1 MSAWADA
8 VTQADIQVLYRRFQ
22 TLDRRKKGYISMD
35 EFLNIPELSINP
47 LSQRLVTL
55 FENVNFEDFVKLIAV
70 FTDKASK
77 EEKLR
82 VMFSIWDVD
91 GDKRVSRDDLAIV
104 LRQRAGSS
112 LTGGE
117 LQSLIDKVLEGAG
130 VGPGG
135 ALSFEEFCAVFQ
147 GSSLEAMQTESP
159 QVMVEGF
166 VI

>member
-1 MSAWADA
+1 M
-8 VTQADIQVLYRRFQ
+8 
-22 TLDRRKKGYISMD
+22 
-35 EFLNIPELSINP
+35 
-47 LSQRLVTL
+47 
-55 FENVNFEDFVKLIAV
+55 
-70 FTDKASK
+70 FTDTASK
-77 EEKLR
+77 EETLR
-82 VMFSIWDVD
+82 VNFSIWDVD

-112 LTGGE
+112 LTGAE

-135 ALSFEEFCAVFQ
+135 ELSFEEFCAVFQ
-147 GSSLEAMQTESP
+147 GSSLEAMQIESP

>member
-82 VMFSIWDVD
+82 VIFSSSGTWT
-91 GDKRVSRDDLAIV
+91 GAS
-104 LRQRAGSS
+104 GSPAATTPS
-112 LTGGE
+112 LNRR
-117 LQSLIDKVLEGAG
+117 
-130 VGPGG
+130 
-135 ALSFEEFCAVFQ
+135 
-147 GSSLEAMQTESP
+147 
-159 QVMVEGF
+159 
-166 VI
+166 